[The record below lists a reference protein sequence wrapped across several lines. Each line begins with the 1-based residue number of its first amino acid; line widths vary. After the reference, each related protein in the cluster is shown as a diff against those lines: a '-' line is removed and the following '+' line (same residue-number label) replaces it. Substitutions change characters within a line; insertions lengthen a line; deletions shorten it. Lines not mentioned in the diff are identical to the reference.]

1 MQPGHSLGGRA
12 VARPRVALLALY
24 FFLLALYLFPLY
36 WMFSSAFKT
45 TQEITRIP
53 PTLWPKVLSMK
64 GFTKVWQPIFGRY
77 FLNSFVYAGV
87 SVALALFTSSLI
99 GFVLVVYPSKLGN
112 LLSWSAICMI
122 MIPFTILV
130 IPLYLLE
137 VRLRLLNSYAGMI
150 APRIIYPFGIFFMQL
165 AVRTVPRDL
174 VDAAKIDGCSP
185 MGIYWRVAVPLLK
198 TSLATLATLEFVWR
212 WNELLWPLIVANS
225 ERLFPITVGLAALV
239 DPYFIEFDQYLAA
252 SVMVVAPIIVIFLLL
267 QRFFVRGI
275 AITGMK

>member
-1 MQPGHSLGGRA
+1 
-12 VARPRVALLALY
+12 
-24 FFLLALYLFPLY
+24 
-36 WMFSSAFKT
+36 
-45 TQEITRIP
+45 
-53 PTLWPKVLSMK
+53 
-64 GFTKVWQPIFGRY
+64 
-77 FLNSFVYAGV
+77 
-87 SVALALFTSSLI
+87 
-99 GFVLVVYPSKLGN
+99 
-112 LLSWSAICMI
+112 MI